1 MGGQGAASGAHSAS
15 CSPASSARCS
25 SAPSWPP
32 HTLPRAPALCW
43 LKIVRVKAE
52 PRSPAL
58 GRLDQ
63 MKPQPPPL
71 PAPAVGGDGSPPWQV
86 VKVGPAGAELAGPA
100 TVPRAFPGYL
110 TRLGPVIFLQH
121 RTPHALPIMSVPG
134 LVLSCHLQERSLTT
148 SSTLVA
154 QAGACLL
161 HTHLPKKKNHSGA
174 AGLC

>member
-1 MGGQGAASGAHSAS
+1 M
-15 CSPASSARCS
+15 
-25 SAPSWPP
+25 
-32 HTLPRAPALCW
+32 
-43 LKIVRVKAE
+43 
-52 PRSPAL
+52 
-58 GRLDQ
+58 
-63 MKPQPPPL
+63 
-71 PAPAVGGDGSPPWQV
+71 GGDGSSPWQV

-154 QAGACLL
+154 QTGACLL
-161 HTHLPKKKNHSGA
+161 HTHLPKKKIIV
-174 AGLC
+174 GLLASADPPLLPIMTCPALELWAHL